1 MCTCCFYLWC
11 PAVWR
16 EWAGFPCLG
25 ALMNFHLLVLRTG
38 PEGQHSKSSIP
49 LRPDF
54 LLNSILLVLM
64 VLQQSAIQ
72 HMHHHRCVFF
82 FFFYRSQMR
91 KKVCKDSHLTT
102 WLLCG
107 SSQSSL
113 SVHTFGLTQHW
124 SIQLLTKSAGGS
136 WSNEQET
143 RLCALNGDWRINSH
157 FCGTIR
163 NRLD

>member
-1 MCTCCFYLWC
+1 MLLLSLMPCCLAEMGRISLLGSVDELSFASPYNWTRRSTFSELQATEAWLPLEYYTPCAFGAPTVSDSTHAPSQMCF
-11 PAVWR
+11 
-16 EWAGFPCLG
+16 
-25 ALMNFHLLVLRTG
+25 
-38 PEGQHSKSSIP
+38 
-49 LRPDF
+49 F
-54 LLNSILLVLM
+54 L
-64 VLQQSAIQ
+64 
-72 HMHHHRCVFF
+72 FF
-82 FFFYRSQMR
+82 FTEVRWE